1 MSMFVERMNV
11 TLALEDLGFRPGRDL
26 GRGAVLRVGR
36 EREGTEV
43 QRRASWRPGQGVRGM
58 EFCGEGQVQVE
69 RLSWGSAGDPSLWLN
84 VVAKVLG
91 LASEPR

>member
-1 MSMFVERMNV
+1 MSMFVERMKV

-36 EREGTEV
+36 EREGAEL
-43 QRRASWRPGQGVRGM
+43 QGRANWRPRQGVRGM
-58 EFCGEGQVQVE
+58 EFCGEGQVQE
-69 RLSWGSAGDPSLWLN
+69 RLSWGSAGDPSLRLD

-91 LASEPR
+91 LTSEPR